1 MIFFQIIGVSIKL
14 SSYGS
19 GGAVT
24 LILNVNGSL
33 SDLITF
39 FFVKIFRERLKE
51 MLLYIQYNMDKLSK
65 SELFQIIS
73 QQSKN
78 IAALTKQVKQLIDVN
93 KQLIERNKPV
103 PAPRTEKIMEQ
114 PIPAPRKNV
123 KKMIKEYEENIKP
136 IPPPRTKI
144 KQVNKALKGYTE
156 SYEVTV
162 IDDKDPLVQ
171 LQKNKTKTRI
181 LYQKHIRI
189 HERFEVY

>member
-1 MIFFQIIGVSIKL
+1 
-14 SSYGS
+14 
-19 GGAVT
+19 
-24 LILNVNGSL
+24 
-33 SDLITF
+33 
-39 FFVKIFRERLKE
+39 

-123 KKMIKEYEENIKP
+123 NKMIKEYEENIKP

-144 KQVNKALKGYTE
+144 KQVNKALRAAACKNRE
-156 SYEVTV
+156 LHFSDHLVEFL
-162 IDDKDPLVQ
+162 IFRLKIPLD
-171 LQKNKTKTRI
+171 
-181 LYQKHIRI
+181 
-189 HERFEVY
+189 